1 MIGEDGMLVFDDTNP
16 WREKLALYKHD
27 INFSENVPILNK
39 MDAEY
44 IYVNE
49 SEPLKNECLHFM
61 DVVNKRQ
68 LPLTDG
74 IEGLNVLKVIS
85 AACLSEEKSKSVS
98 LNLND

>member
-1 MIGEDGMLVFDDTNP
+1 
-16 WREKLALYKHD
+16 
-27 INFSENVPILNK
+27 
-39 MDAEY
+39 
-44 IYVNE
+44 
-49 SEPLKNECLHFM
+49 M